1 MFFLFPSAAEYTEQ
15 YSALFKC
22 ELNILIFEVHFFIR
36 RMSNGN
42 VSKANRTAETE
53 NDTEVNQYKKLAG
66 RTLHAMI
73 KKMLESEDISRLYT
87 RLAFEA
93 FQKYK
98 DIQDEPSNSASS
110 SSSKRRRVDKR
121 VQMPSV
127 QDLDDFDAV
136 LIKSLQQ
143 LVTLPCIQQHIED
156 YFFAPEVQDR
166 LKEWK

>member
-1 MFFLFPSAAEYTEQ
+1 
-15 YSALFKC
+15 
-22 ELNILIFEVHFFIR
+22 
-36 RMSNGN
+36 MSNGN

-98 DIQDEPSNSASS
+98 DEKDEPSNSASS